1 MRNTLCLPAYTNER
15 FDVIVPGRDISISNW
30 PVDSVTINC
39 ISRKIQITPLIAHA
53 RPKQRTPSDN
63 IAADPIKSFYFCIR
77 IFLVVDVECFV
88 VAPVAV
94 MPLLYISTFLVL
106 LC

>member
-1 MRNTLCLPAYTNER
+1 MRNALCLSAHAYKR
-15 FDVIVPGRDISISNW
+15 FDVIVPRCYILIPNW
-30 PVDSVTINC
+30 PVDSVTILC
-39 ISRKIQITPLIAHA
+39 ISRKIQVTPSIAHA
-53 RPKQRTPSDN
+53 RPKQRTPSDD
-63 IAADPIKSFYFCIR
+63 IAANPIKSFYFCIR